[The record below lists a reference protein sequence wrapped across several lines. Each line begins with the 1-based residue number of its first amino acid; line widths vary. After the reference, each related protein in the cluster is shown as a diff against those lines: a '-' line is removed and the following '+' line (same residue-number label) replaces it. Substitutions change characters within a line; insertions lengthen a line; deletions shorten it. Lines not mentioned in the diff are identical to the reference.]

1 MQSLQGSKFNPR
13 PVSLVEMGVDDA
25 DSEERLEIGGSI
37 NSSGLKRC
45 AINPAKDFVPV
56 VACDASSVK
65 IGETETGMIFAI
77 RAVGVW
83 RQRSKIL
90 YTRWGPLLFHV
101 PNSEDVSQ
109 YREDESRA
117 FGGLSLKTLR
127 VLTRLRNHVER
138 WTQEVLSESLH
149 GGILLID
156 GSLTAGT
163 PDNPT
168 ARVNKILATARQNNS
183 IVIGISKATQ
193 LTVGGRNILG
203 LTNDKDSPH
212 LIDISSLVESEYP
225 PYPVRFL
232 GRVYEAKLSSDG
244 FLFRTDIDRE
254 PSQEQGQQALDRL
267 PGTAVIF
274 PGSRDVMTDG
284 QLSGEEMEPLNISS
298 EVDALK
304 GTALAVSKIRGTI
317 PGEKAL
323 SPTPSWLPS
332 RTSSLIG
339 AYPINRLIMNGG
351 KRPLPVGH
359 NDGDPVQI
367 DAGGLDG
374 GLNIITGRKG
384 TGKSHLAKL
393 LLLSMAGLGAPCI
406 VLDVNGEYVNLHKS
420 KDGRLST
427 SRLTVIAPR
436 SGIHLALAK
445 LGFRTMAGVLSN
457 ALDLPATSSKV
468 FSTIWRD
475 LESKGDLTLPNLI
488 QAVQSWNCHE
498 SVREALTS
506 RLQVLLE
513 SGIFYDEANPL
524 TEEKILHAIDGGG
537 ILVVNLKNQSHTV
550 RRIIVEIFLGELTKI
565 LSSNWLRAAFLFAE
579 EAHLYLRDTY
589 WDDIITRMRHIGL
602 FTTFIT
608 NQPDTVQETIYRQ
621 ADNVF
626 IFNFTNEHDIETIGK
641 VAKSDSETIRS
652 LIRGTPAR
660 RCLLLGNVVHDLPLM
675 VDIEALDVRTM
686 GETRLFFS

>member
-1 MQSLQGSKFNPR
+1 
-13 PVSLVEMGVDDA
+13 
-25 DSEERLEIGGSI
+25 
-37 NSSGLKRC
+37 
-45 AINPAKDFVPV
+45 
-56 VACDASSVK
+56 
-65 IGETETGMIFAI
+65 
-77 RAVGVW
+77 
-83 RQRSKIL
+83 
-90 YTRWGPLLFHV
+90 
-101 PNSEDVSQ
+101 
-109 YREDESRA
+109 
-117 FGGLSLKTLR
+117 
-127 VLTRLRNHVER
+127 
-138 WTQEVLSESLH
+138 
-149 GGILLID
+149 
-156 GSLTAGT
+156 
-163 PDNPT
+163 
-168 ARVNKILATARQNNS
+168 
-183 IVIGISKATQ
+183 
-193 LTVGGRNILG
+193 
-203 LTNDKDSPH
+203 
-212 LIDISSLVESEYP
+212 
-225 PYPVRFL
+225 
-232 GRVYEAKLSSDG
+232 
-244 FLFRTDIDRE
+244 
-254 PSQEQGQQALDRL
+254 
-267 PGTAVIF
+267 
-274 PGSRDVMTDG
+274 MT
-284 QLSGEEMEPLNISS
+284 
-298 EVDALK
+298 
-304 GTALAVSKIRGTI
+304 
-317 PGEKAL
+317 
-323 SPTPSWLPS
+323 
-332 RTSSLIG
+332 
-339 AYPINRLIMNGG
+339 
-351 KRPLPVGH
+351 VGH

-427 SRLTVIAPR
+427 SRLTVLAPR
-436 SGIHLALAK
+436 SGINFALAK

-488 QAVQSWNCHE
+488 QTVQSWSCHE
-498 SVREALTS
+498 SVREALVS

-513 SGIFYDEANPL
+513 SGLFYDEANPL

-537 ILVVNLKNQSHTV
+537 ILVVNLKNQSHLV

-660 RCLLLGNVVHDLPLM
+660 RCLLLGSVVHDLPLM

>member
-1 MQSLQGSKFNPR
+1 
-13 PVSLVEMGVDDA
+13 
-25 DSEERLEIGGSI
+25 
-37 NSSGLKRC
+37 
-45 AINPAKDFVPV
+45 
-56 VACDASSVK
+56 
-65 IGETETGMIFAI
+65 
-77 RAVGVW
+77 
-83 RQRSKIL
+83 
-90 YTRWGPLLFHV
+90 
-101 PNSEDVSQ
+101 
-109 YREDESRA
+109 
-117 FGGLSLKTLR
+117 
-127 VLTRLRNHVER
+127 
-138 WTQEVLSESLH
+138 
-149 GGILLID
+149 
-156 GSLTAGT
+156 
-163 PDNPT
+163 
-168 ARVNKILATARQNNS
+168 
-183 IVIGISKATQ
+183 
-193 LTVGGRNILG
+193 
-203 LTNDKDSPH
+203 
-212 LIDISSLVESEYP
+212 
-225 PYPVRFL
+225 
-232 GRVYEAKLSSDG
+232 
-244 FLFRTDIDRE
+244 
-254 PSQEQGQQALDRL
+254 
-267 PGTAVIF
+267 
-274 PGSRDVMTDG
+274 
-284 QLSGEEMEPLNISS
+284 
-298 EVDALK
+298 
-304 GTALAVSKIRGTI
+304 
-317 PGEKAL
+317 
-323 SPTPSWLPS
+323 
-332 RTSSLIG
+332 
-339 AYPINRLIMNGG
+339 MNGG
-351 KRPLPVGH
+351 KRPLTVGT

-393 LLLSMAGLGAPCI
+393 LLLSMSGLGCPCI

-436 SGIHLALAK
+436 SGINFALAK

-488 QAVQSWNCHE
+488 QTVQSWSCHE
-498 SVREALTS
+498 SVREALVS

-513 SGIFYDEANPL
+513 SGLFYDETNPL

-537 ILVVNLKNQSHTV
+537 ILVVNLKNQSHLV

-579 EAHLYLRDTY
+579 EAHLYLKDTY

-675 VDIEALDVRTM
+675 VDVEALDVRTM